1 MILYRYINRQ
11 LFVTTVVVTFV
22 LTMVLVSGRFI
33 KYMAQAAAGEIAAD
47 ALFLIMFFRLPEF
60 LQMILPLSLY
70 IGVLLVFGRMYVD
83 NEMVVLRAGGV
94 GPGRILRALLAP
106 VLVTTCVIGMFSL
119 YVTPMGDAQVNRIFE
134 QQDERSVLELLSPGR
149 FHARGT
155 SDGHRA
161 TYAESLDREEG
172 ELGNVFI
179 SDLRYGEQ
187 EDEARMLTVW
197 AEKGRI
203 IERKGESYLELRN
216 GRQYQGRPGQADY
229 RALDFERSLVRI
241 GEERKAP
248 PPPEVRGRSTAELIA
263 SDSREALAELQWRVS
278 LIVLVPL
285 MILLAVPMSR
295 ANPRQG
301 AFMRV
306 VPALL
311 LFMLYVGLLL
321 VMRSWIADFRGDELP
336 WFYHMAWIHLIAA
349 AVIALLYAWPLI
361 SGRRA
366 GI

>member
-11 LFVTTVVVTFV
+11 LFMTTVVVTFV

-94 GPGRILRALLAP
+94 GPGRILRALTAP
-106 VLVTTCVIGMFSL
+106 VVATTVLIGMFSL
-119 YVTPMGDAQVNRIFE
+119 YITPMGDAQVNRIFD

-149 FHARGT
+149 FHAKGT
-155 SDGHRA
+155 SEGHRA

-179 SDLRYGEQ
+179 SDLRYGER
-187 EDEARMLTVW
+187 EADARMLTIW

-203 IERKGESYLELRN
+203 IDWQGETYLELRG

-229 RALDFERSLVRI
+229 RVLDFDRSLIRV
-241 GEERKAP
+241 GEDRKAP
-248 PPPEVRGRSTAELIA
+248 PPPEVRGRSTAELLE
-263 SDSREALAELQWRVS
+263 SDSYEARAELQWRVS
-278 LIVLVPL
+278 LIILVPL
-285 MILLAVPMSR
+285 MILMAVPLSR

-311 LFMLYVGLLL
+311 LFMLYIGLLL
-321 VMRSWIADFRGDELP
+321 VMRSWIADYRGDELP
-336 WFYHMAWIHLIAA
+336 WHYHMGWIHLGAA
-349 AVIALLYAWPLI
+349 SGIALLYAWPLI
-361 SGRRA
+361 TGRRA
-366 GI
+366 GV